1 MPESRVQP
9 GMTWVAR
16 KTSIQRPPKGGL
28 FVGTLAPMS
37 SPNPLKN
44 PELEFKSL
52 LVLVMVATLLFALII
67 WPFFGAVCWAV
78 FIAIVFW
85 PMHQRFLHGSHG
97 RRNMAAAA
105 SLTVILTIVILPMS
119 MLAASVTEEASM
131 LVTKLRSG
139 EIQIAVFFQK
149 ILDALPEWARS
160 MLQRF
165 GMSDLGLLQQKIL
178 ATLSNSGQVV
188 TSRVVGIGQVT
199 LDFIVGFF
207 VMLYVVFFLF
217 RDGERLSRGIA
228 RSIPLQPQHTQRLMT
243 QFATVV
249 RATVKG
255 NIVVAL
261 VQGALG
267 GMAFFVLG
275 VPGAVLWGAM
285 MALLSLLPAV
295 GAVLVWA
302 PVAAYFFF
310 SGELVKGVGLTLWG
324 AVVIGLVDNLLRPIL
339 VGKDTRMPDYLVLV
353 ATLGGIVVFGLN
365 GFVIGPVIAAVF
377 LVSWDMLASVRQ
389 QNTVAPPQPPPA

>member
-1 MPESRVQP
+1 
-9 GMTWVAR
+9 
-16 KTSIQRPPKGGL
+16 
-28 FVGTLAPMS
+28 MS
-37 SPNPLKN
+37 SPNPLNN
-44 PELEFKSL
+44 PQLEFKSL
-52 LVLVMVATLLFALII
+52 LVLVLAATLLFALII
-67 WPFFGAVCWAV
+67 WPFFGAICWAV

-85 PMHQRFLHGSHG
+85 PLHKRFLRGSRG
-97 RRNMAAAA
+97 RRNTAALA
-105 SLTVILTIVILPMS
+105 SLTVILLIVILPMA
-119 MLAASVTEEASM
+119 MLIASITEEASM
-131 LVTKLRSG
+131 MVAKLRSG
-139 EIQIAVFFQK
+139 EIQLATFFQK
-149 ILDALPEWARS
+149 FIEVLPEWARGI
-160 MLQRF
+160 LQRF
-165 GMSDLGLLQQKIL
+165 GMTDLGLLQQKIL
-178 ATLSNSGQVV
+178 ATLGNSSQVV
-188 TSRVVGIGQVT
+188 TSRVLGIGQVT
-199 LDFIVGFF
+199 LDFIVAFF

-217 RDGERLSRGIA
+217 RDGERLTRGIA
-228 RSIPLQPQHTQRLMT
+228 RSIPLHPKHTQRLMT

-267 GMAFFVLG
+267 GIAFLVLG
-275 VPGAVLWGAM
+275 VPGAVLWGAV

-310 SGELVKGVGLTLWG
+310 SGELIKGIGLTLWG
-324 AVVIGLVDNLLRPIL
+324 AVVIGLVDNVLRPIL

-377 LVSWDMLASVRQ
+377 LVSWDMLATAREQ
-389 QNTVAPPQPPPA
+389 QEALPDAAGQPPLPLPHEPPPA

>member
-1 MPESRVQP
+1 
-9 GMTWVAR
+9 
-16 KTSIQRPPKGGL
+16 
-28 FVGTLAPMS
+28 MS
-37 SPNPLKN
+37 SPNPLRT
-44 PELEFKSL
+44 PELEFKAL
-52 LVLVMVATLLFALII
+52 LVLVLVATLLFALIL

-85 PMHQRFLHGSHG
+85 PLHQRFLRGSKG
-97 RRNMAAAA
+97 RPNVAALA
-105 SLTVILTIVILPMS
+105 SLIVILLVVILPMA
-119 MLAASVTEEASM
+119 LLIASITEEASVM
-131 LVTKLRSG
+131 VGKLRSG
-139 EIQIAVFFQK
+139 EIQLATLFQK
-149 ILDALPEWARS
+149 FTAALPEWARGI
-160 MLQRF
+160 LQRF

-178 ATLSNSGQVV
+178 DALGNSSQVV
-188 TSRVVGIGQVT
+188 TSRVLGIGQVT
-199 LDFIVGFF
+199 LDFIVAFF
-207 VMLYVVFFLF
+207 VMLYIVFFLF
-217 RDGERLSRGIA
+217 RDGQRLTRGIA
-228 RSIPLQPQHTQRLMT
+228 RSIPLHPQHTARLMT

-267 GMAFFVLG
+267 GAAFFVLG
-275 VPGAVLWGAM
+275 VPGAVLWGAV

-310 SGELVKGVGLTLWG
+310 SGDLVKAIGLTLWG
-324 AVVIGLVDNLLRPIL
+324 AVVIGLVDNVLRPIL

-377 LVSWDMLASVRQ
+377 LVSWDMLAR
-389 QNTVAPPQPPPA
+389 AREEPARLAAAEPPPAPLPLPPAPPPA

>member
-1 MPESRVQP
+1 
-9 GMTWVAR
+9 
-16 KTSIQRPPKGGL
+16 
-28 FVGTLAPMS
+28 MS
-37 SPNPLKN
+37 SPNPLRT

-52 LVLVMVATLLFALII
+52 LVLVLVATLLFALIL

-85 PMHQRFLHGSHG
+85 PLHKRFLRGSKG
-97 RRNMAAAA
+97 RPNVAALA
-105 SLTVILTIVILPMS
+105 SLTVILLVVILPMA
-119 MLAASVTEEASM
+119 LLIASITEEASQM
-131 LVTKLRSG
+131 VAKLRSG
-139 EIQIAVFFQK
+139 EIQLATLFQK
-149 ILDALPEWARS
+149 FIEALPDWARG

-178 ATLSNSGQVV
+178 DTLGNSSQVV
-188 TSRVVGIGQVT
+188 TSRVLGLGQVT
-199 LDFIVGFF
+199 LDFIVAFF

-217 RDGERLSRGIA
+217 RDGERLTRGIA
-228 RSIPLQPQHTQRLMT
+228 RSIPLQPQHTQRVMT

-275 VPGAVLWGAM
+275 VPGAVLWGAV

-310 SGELVKGVGLTLWG
+310 SGDLVRGIGLTLWG
-324 AVVIGLVDNLLRPIL
+324 AVVIGLVDNILRPIL

-365 GFVIGPVIAAVF
+365 GFVIGPVIAAMF
-377 LVSWDMLASVRQ
+377 LVSWDLLGRVREEPDVLPPPQ
-389 QNTVAPPQPPPA
+389 SLPPAPPPSLPPLP

>member
-1 MPESRVQP
+1 
-9 GMTWVAR
+9 
-16 KTSIQRPPKGGL
+16 
-28 FVGTLAPMS
+28 MS
-37 SPNPLKN
+37 SPNPLRN

-52 LVLVMVATLLFALII
+52 LVLVLVATLLFALIL

-85 PMHQRFLHGSHG
+85 PLHKRFRRGSKG
-97 RRNMAAAA
+97 RPNTAALA
-105 SLTVILTIVILPMS
+105 SLTVILLIVILPMA
-119 MLAASVTEEASM
+119 MLIASITEEASM
-131 LVTKLRSG
+131 MVAKLRSG
-139 EIQIAVFFQK
+139 EIQIATFFAK
-149 ILDALPEWARS
+149 FIEVLPDWARGI
-160 MLQRF
+160 LQRF

-178 ATLSNSGQVV
+178 AMLGNSSQVV
-188 TSRVVGIGQVT
+188 TSRVLGIGQVT
-199 LDFIVGFF
+199 LDFIVAFF

-217 RDGERLSRGIA
+217 RDGERLTRGIA
-228 RSIPLQPQHTQRLMT
+228 RSIPLQPQHTHRLMT

-267 GMAFFVLG
+267 GLAFFVLG
-275 VPGAVLWGAM
+275 VPGAVLWGAV
-285 MALLSLLPAV
+285 MALLSLLPAI

-310 SGELVKGVGLTLWG
+310 SGELVKGIGLTIWG
-324 AVVIGLVDNLLRPIL
+324 AVVIGLVDNVLRPIL

-353 ATLGGIVVFGLN
+353 ATLGGIVIFGLN

-377 LVSWDMLASVRQ
+377 LVSWDMLATAREQ
-389 QNTVAPPQPPPA
+389 PDAPPPDVSPPPPPTLPLP

>member
-1 MPESRVQP
+1 
-9 GMTWVAR
+9 
-16 KTSIQRPPKGGL
+16 
-28 FVGTLAPMS
+28 MS

-44 PELEFKSL
+44 PQLEFKSL
-52 LVLVMVATLLFALII
+52 LMLVAIASLLFAMIL

-85 PMHQRFLHGSHG
+85 PMHQRFLRGSHG
-97 RRNMAAAA
+97 HANMAAAA
-105 SLTVILTIVILPMS
+105 SLTVILLIVILPLS
-119 MLAASVTEEASM
+119 MLAASITQEASVFVGKM
-131 LVTKLRSG
+131 RSG

-149 ILDALPEWARS
+149 FLAALPEWARN

-165 GMSDLGLLQQKIL
+165 GLSDFSLLQQRVL
-178 ATLSNSGQVV
+178 ANLTASGQIV

-199 LDFIVGFF
+199 LDFVVAFF

-217 RDGERLSRGIA
+217 RDGDRLSRRIA
-228 RSIPLQPQHTQRLMT
+228 RAIPLQPQHTDRLMT

-267 GMAFFVLG
+267 GIAFAVLG
-275 VPGAVLWGAM
+275 VPGAVLWGAV
-285 MALLSLLPAV
+285 MALFSLLPAV
-295 GAVLVWA
+295 GAVLVWG
-302 PVAAYFFF
+302 PVAAWFFF
-310 SGELVKGVGLTLWG
+310 NGQLLQAIGLTLWG
-324 AVVIGLVDNLLRPIL
+324 ALVIGLVDNFLRPIL

-389 QNTVAPPQPPPA
+389 QGAVPPAPPAA

>member
-1 MPESRVQP
+1 
-9 GMTWVAR
+9 
-16 KTSIQRPPKGGL
+16 
-28 FVGTLAPMS
+28 MS
-37 SPNPLKN
+37 TPNPLKN

-52 LVLVMVATLLFALII
+52 LVLVLVATVLFALIL

-78 FIAIVFW
+78 FITLVFW
-85 PMHQRFLHGSHG
+85 PLHQRFLHGSRG
-97 RRNMAAAA
+97 RRNVAALA
-105 SLTVILTIVILPMS
+105 SLTVILLIVILPMT
-119 MLAASVTEEASM
+119 MLAASITQEASV
-131 LVTKLRSG
+131 LVARLRSG
-139 EIQIAVFFQK
+139 EIQVGTFFERGMQ
-149 ILDALPEWARS
+149 ALPEWARA

-165 GMSDLGLLQQKIL
+165 GMGDFALLQQKVMTAL
-178 ATLSNSGQVV
+178 GSSGQVL

-199 LDFIVGFF
+199 LDFVVAFF
-207 VMLYVVFFLF
+207 VMLYMLFFLF
-217 RDGERLSRGIA
+217 RDGEQLAQSVGK
-228 RSIPLQPQHTQRLMT
+228 SIPLHPQHTRRLLT

-267 GMAFFVLG
+267 SLAFWVLG
-275 VPGAVLWGAM
+275 LPGAILWGAV
-285 MALLSLLPAV
+285 MAVLSLLPAV
-295 GAVLVWA
+295 GAALVWG

-310 SGELVKGVGLTLWG
+310 SGEVVKGVGLIAWG
-324 AVVIGLVDNLLRPIL
+324 VLVIGLVDNVLRPIL

-377 LVSWDMLASVRQ
+377 LVSWEMLASARQ
-389 QNTVAPPQPPPA
+389 QPSLPPM

>member
-1 MPESRVQP
+1 
-9 GMTWVAR
+9 
-16 KTSIQRPPKGGL
+16 
-28 FVGTLAPMS
+28 MS
-37 SPNPLKN
+37 SPNPLRA
-44 PELEFKSL
+44 PDLEFKAL
-52 LVLVMVATLLFALII
+52 LVLVAVATLLFALII
-67 WPFFGAVCWAV
+67 WPFFGAICWAV

-85 PMHQRFLHGSHG
+85 PLHKRFLRGSRG
-97 RRNMAAAA
+97 RPNTAALA
-105 SLTVILTIVILPMS
+105 SLTVILLIVILPMA
-119 MLAASVTEEASM
+119 MLIASITEEASVM
-131 LVTKLRSG
+131 VAKLRSG
-139 EIQIAVFFQK
+139 EIQLATFFQK
-149 ILDALPEWARS
+149 FIEVLPEWARGI
-160 MLQRF
+160 LQRF
-165 GMSDLGLLQQKIL
+165 GMTDLGLLQQKIL
-178 ATLSNSGQVV
+178 ATLGNSSQVV
-188 TSRVVGIGQVT
+188 TSRVLGIGQVT
-199 LDFIVGFF
+199 LDFIVAFF

-217 RDGERLSRGIA
+217 RDGDRLTRGIA
-228 RSIPLQPQHTQRLMT
+228 RSIPLHPQHTKRLMT

-267 GMAFFVLG
+267 GIAFLVLG
-275 VPGAVLWGAM
+275 VPGAVLWGAV

-310 SGELVKGVGLTLWG
+310 SGEVVKGIGLTLWG
-324 AVVIGLVDNLLRPIL
+324 AVVIGLVDNVLRPIL

-377 LVSWDMLASVRQ
+377 LVSWDMLATAREQPEAVPD
-389 QNTVAPPQPPPA
+389 NAPPSPLPLPHEPPPA

>member
-1 MPESRVQP
+1 
-9 GMTWVAR
+9 
-16 KTSIQRPPKGGL
+16 
-28 FVGTLAPMS
+28 MS
-37 SPNPLKN
+37 SPNPLRN

-52 LVLVMVATLLFALII
+52 LVLVLVATLLFALIL

-85 PMHQRFLHGSHG
+85 PLHKRFLRGSRG
-97 RRNMAAAA
+97 RRNTAALA
-105 SLTVILTIVILPMS
+105 SLTVILLIVILPMA
-119 MLAASVTEEASM
+119 MLTASITQEASVFVA
-131 LVTKLRSG
+131 KLRSG
-139 EIQIAVFFQK
+139 EIQLAVFFQK
-149 ILDALPEWARS
+149 FVEVLPEWARG
-160 MLQRF
+160 MMHRF
-165 GMSDLGLLQQKIL
+165 GMGDLALLQQKIL
-178 ATLSNSGQVV
+178 ATLGNSSQVV
-188 TSRVVGIGQVT
+188 TSRVLGIGQVT
-199 LDFIVGFF
+199 LDFIVAFF

-217 RDGERLSRGIA
+217 RDGERLTRGIA
-228 RSIPLQPQHTQRLMT
+228 RAIPLQPRHTERLMT

-267 GMAFFVLG
+267 GLAFFVLG
-275 VPGAVLWGAM
+275 LPGAVLWGAV

-302 PVAAYFFF
+302 PVAAYYFFT
-310 SGELVKGVGLTLWG
+310 GEAVKGIGLTLWG
-324 AVVIGLVDNLLRPIL
+324 AVVIGLVDNVLRPIL

-377 LVSWDMLASVRQ
+377 LVSWDMLATAREQ
-389 QNTVAPPQPPPA
+389 PETPAAPPQALPLPDPPPPA

>member
-1 MPESRVQP
+1 
-9 GMTWVAR
+9 
-16 KTSIQRPPKGGL
+16 
-28 FVGTLAPMS
+28 MS
-37 SPNPLKN
+37 PPNPLKT

-52 LVLVMVATLLFALII
+52 LFLVGTATLLFALIL

-85 PMHQRFLHGSHG
+85 PLHLRFLRGSRN

-105 SLTVILTIVILPMS
+105 SLTVILLIVILPLA
-119 MLAASVTEEASM
+119 MLAASITQEASI
-131 LVTKLRSG
+131 LVEQMRSG
-139 EIQIAVFFQK
+139 QIQVSTYFDRAVE
-149 ILDALPEWARS
+149 ALPSWARN
-160 MLQRF
+160 LLNRF
-165 GMSDLGLLQQKIL
+165 GMADLKLLQQKVL
-178 ATLSNSGQVV
+178 VLLGASGQAL

-199 LDFIVGFF
+199 LDFIVAFF
-207 VMLYVVFFLF
+207 TMIYMLFFMF
-217 RDGERLSRGIA
+217 RDGDQLSQSVA
-228 RSIPLQPQHTQRLMT
+228 RAIPLNPQHTRRLLT

-267 GMAFFVLG
+267 ALAFWVLG
-275 VPGAVLWGAM
+275 LPGAVLWGAV
-285 MALLSLLPAV
+285 MAFLSLLPAV
-295 GAVLVWA
+295 GAAMVWG
-302 PVAAYFFF
+302 PVALYFFF
-310 SGELVKGVGLTLWG
+310 TGEVVKGVGLVAWGTL
-324 AVVIGLVDNLLRPIL
+324 VIGLVDNFLRPVL

-377 LVSWDMLASVRQ
+377 LVSWEMLASVRQ
-389 QNTVAPPQPPPA
+389 QQQPLPPTG